1 MDKYRGN
8 IVVSRKAISDVELKE
23 QRAEILATIKEGSEV
38 EGKIK
43 NITDYGIFVDL
54 GGVDGLVHVTDIS
67 WKKINHPSDV
77 HQLGQTI
84 RVKVLKFDEEL
95 SRLSLGIKQLT
106 EDPWANVK
114 DHISIDD
121 TIISPVSSTN
131 DQGVFLTIKD
141 DFEGFIPLNE
151 LTWLKKPPHP
161 SKVVE
166 TKQELEVKITEI
178 DDDRRRIICSLKQL
192 KDNPWNQLTKKFN
205 INDIFETEIVNVVDF
220 GVFVKVHEEIDG
232 MIHISDLSWSE
243 EECTKKLSEYKK
255 GDLVKVK
262 ILDIN
267 IEKERISLGIKQI
280 ENDPISDY
288 ILSNPIKSKVTGVIS
303 EINEKG
309 LTIKLAKN
317 ISGFIKKSNLAKER
331 SDQKTDRFAIDEK
344 IDSMILS
351 IDNKS
356 RIVNLSVK
364 EMEIDE
370 EKKAL
375 NKYGSSDSGA
385 SLGDILGSVLDKKN
399 NDNA

>member
-1 MDKYRGN
+1 
-8 IVVSRKAISDVELKE
+8 
-23 QRAEILATIKEGSEV
+23 
-38 EGKIK
+38 
-43 NITDYGIFVDL
+43 
-54 GGVDGLVHVTDIS
+54 
-67 WKKINHPSDV
+67 
-77 HQLGQTI
+77 
-84 RVKVLKFDEEL
+84 
-95 SRLSLGIKQLT
+95 
-106 EDPWANVK
+106 
-114 DHISIDD
+114 
-121 TIISPVSSTN
+121 
-131 DQGVFLTIKD
+131 
-141 DFEGFIPLNE
+141 

-166 TKQELEVKITEI
+166 IQQELEVKITDI
-178 DDDRRRIICSLKQL
+178 DNEKRRIICSLKQL
-192 KDNPWNQLTKKFN
+192 KDNPWNQLTTKYN

-232 MIHISDLSWSE
+232 MIHISDLSWDE
-243 EECTKKLSEYKK
+243 NECPKKLSEYKK
-255 GDLVKVK
+255 GDAVKVK

-280 ENDPISDY
+280 DNDPISDY
-288 ILSNPIKSKVTGVIS
+288 ILSNPIKSKVTGIIS

-309 LTIKLAKN
+309 LTIKLSEN
-317 ISGFIKKSNLAKER
+317 INGFIKKSNLAKER
-331 SDQKTDRFAIDEK
+331 SDQKTDRFAVDEK
-344 IDSMILS
+344 IDSMIIS

-370 EKKAL
+370 EQKAL